1 MPRRPAKLSNCYV
14 PLPLP
19 SRDNDIDDADG
30 TTGTNPNENDASS
43 SSNSSQQRR
52 PDGRSAGHELR
63 RLCLESS
70 VISKAMG
77 SSLVELGH
85 TKVLAEAHIAAMSG
99 SRNNSNTKSSISNN
113 EATSDI
119 GSLKCSVAYAPHIGI
134 NQVSQ
139 QSLSVTPLDGS
150 SGNHHQNN
158 DSTKATAVT
167 ISAGK
172 LNQELSMRESD
183 LSRRLTAALLPVVIL
198 EKYPKCTVVVTITVL
213 QDDGSCLSAAITAAS
228 MALVD
233 AQIELRDVVTS
244 CTVAVVEKAAA
255 SSNNNADNDD
265 DSDDDD
271 DDEDRWV
278 YLADP
283 TQHEVTSAASVS
295 VALICLAMTPNHKE
309 VTLWSQSGRLS
320 SEMASQAM
328 ELCRDGCRT
337 MHKFM
342 RESWISSAAAAS
354 SDDAEMT
361 TKQ

>member
-19 SRDNDIDDADG
+19 SRDDETADIDDVDG
-30 TTGTNPNENDASS
+30 TGTKNNKSPSS
-43 SSNSSQQRR
+43 SSSSDPQQR

-63 RLCLESS
+63 RLCLETS

-85 TKVLAEAHIAAMSG
+85 TKVLAEAHIAAANLMG
-99 SRNNSNTKSSISNN
+99 SRGGNNKSSISNN

-119 GSLKCSVAYAPHIGI
+119 GSLKCDVKYAPHVGI

-150 SGNHHQNN
+150 SSNNNNSNN
-158 DSTKATAVT
+158 DRTTATAVT

-198 EKYPKCTVVVTITVL
+198 EKYPKCAVVVNITVL

-244 CTVAVVEKAAA
+244 CTVAVVERAA
-255 SSNNNADNDD
+255 SNNNNND
-265 DSDDDD
+265 DDDD
-271 DDEDRWV
+271 DDEDRWM

-283 TQHEVTSAASVS
+283 TQQEVTARTSAASVS

-320 SEMASQAM
+320 SEMASEAM

-342 RESWISSAAAAS
+342 RESWISSL
-354 SDDAEMT
+354 E
-361 TKQ
+361 